1 MLQNCNLVVCVGL
14 VNRGHRFP
22 RADTA
27 GGRSVNRSDM
37 IFASSTEQLGARL
50 SADIG
55 GTFTDVVLERGS
67 QRWSRKLLT
76 THAMPEQ
83 GLLRGISE
91 ILQESGVSAEDVYW
105 FVHGTTLATNAI
117 LERHGA
123 RTALI
128 TTHGFR
134 DVLEIGYEGRFDPM
148 DLTLVKQKPL
158 IPRELRFAVLE
169 RISAAGDVLQPLDE
183 ECLATVV
190 PNLQRERIES
200 IAVGFLHAYANPT
213 HERKVRDILQALAP
227 DLSIS
232 LSSDVCPEIREYE
245 RISTTC
251 ANAYIQPLV
260 AAYLDRLSQRLFDL
274 GLRCPALLMT
284 SGGGVMPLELAKKVP
299 IRLVESGPA
308 GGAVLSSSIAAELDE
323 RRVLSFDMGGTT
335 AKICLITD
343 GKPQIARLFEVDR
356 AGRFKKGS
364 GLPIRIPVVE
374 LVEIG
379 AGGGSIA
386 SVDAMARIS
395 VGPRSAGSEPGPACY
410 GRGGKKPTVTDAD
423 LLLGKID
430 PNRFA
435 GGRIELDPRRAE
447 ATFRTEIGQVMGLQ
461 ALEVAAGTAQIVDE
475 TMANAARIHAAELG
489 KELSDHTMIAFGGA
503 APLHAAHLAEK
514 LGMARVVIPKG
525 AGVGSAVGFL
535 RAPLAYD
542 VVISRPMRLDAYDPS
557 VVADVLQAM
566 QVRAT
571 DVLNVLAGVR
581 DLTITHAADMRYV
594 GQGHELTVPFHGGIP
609 SAAGLRETFEQ
620 RYAALF
626 GRLIRGASV
635 EVLSWQMRVSG
646 ETWRPHEQRPRTPAV
661 LASASYHRREVFDP
675 LAGHFEPYSVY
686 ERHALSPGSEINGP
700 ALIVEDDTTTVV
712 TAAFNVRVDA
722 IGHLILERVE
732 APGAR
737 L

>member
-1 MLQNCNLVVCVGL
+1 MI
-14 VNRGHRFP
+14 
-22 RADTA
+22 
-27 GGRSVNRSDM
+27 SV
-37 IFASSTEQLGARL
+37 SSTERRGARL

-55 GTFTDVVLERGS
+55 GTFTDVVLEHGP

-83 GLLRGISE
+83 GLLLGVAE
-91 ILQESGVSAEDVYW
+91 ILQESGISAGDVDW

-117 LERHGA
+117 LERRGA

-128 TTHGFR
+128 TTQGFR

-148 DLTLVKQKPL
+148 DLALVKQKPL
-158 IPRELRFAVLE
+158 IPRELRFTVVE
-169 RISAAGDVLQPLDE
+169 RISAAGDVLQPIDE
-183 ECLATVV
+183 ESLTTIAAS
-190 PNLQRERIES
+190 LRQERIES

-227 DLSIS
+227 DVSIS

-251 ANAYIQPLV
+251 ANAYIQPLI
-260 AAYLDRLSQRLFDL
+260 AAYLVRLSQRLFDL
-274 GLRCPALLMT
+274 GLRCPSFLMT
-284 SGGGVMPLELAKKVP
+284 SSVGVMPLELAKKVP

-335 AKICLITD
+335 AKICLIAD
-343 GKPQIARLFEVDR
+343 GKPQVDRLFEVDR

-364 GLPIRIPVVE
+364 GLPIRIPVVQ

-386 SVDAMARIS
+386 SVDAMMRIS
-395 VGPRSAGSEPGPACY
+395 VGPQSAGSEPGPACY

-447 ATFRTEIGQVMGLQ
+447 ATFRTEIGRVTGLQ
-461 ALEVAAGTAQIVDE
+461 VLEVAAGTALMVDE
-475 TMANAARIHAAELG
+475 TMANAARVHAAELG
-489 KELSDHTMIAFGGA
+489 RELSDHTMIAFGGA

-514 LGMARVVIPKG
+514 LGMARVIIPNG
-525 AGVGSAVGFL
+525 AGVGSALGFL

-542 VVISRPMRLDAYDPS
+542 VVVSRPMRLDTYDPS

-571 DVLNVLAGVR
+571 EVLSTLAGVGE
-581 DLTITHAADMRYV
+581 LAITHAADMRYV
-594 GQGHELTVPFHGGIP
+594 GQGHELSVPFGGGIP
-609 SAAGLRETFEQ
+609 SAASLRETFEQ

-626 GRLIRGASV
+626 ARVIHGASV
-635 EVLSWQMRVSG
+635 EVLSWQMRLSQ
-646 ETWRPHEQRPRTPAV
+646 ETWRPREQKPRTPAV
-661 LASASYHRREVFDP
+661 VASACHHSREVFDP
-675 LAGHFEPYSVY
+675 LTGHFEPYSVY
-686 ERHALSPGSEINGP
+686 ERHALSPGTKVNGP
-700 ALIVEDDTTTVV
+700 ALIVENDTTTVV
-712 TAAFNVRVDA
+712 TAAFNVRVDPV
-722 IGHLILERVE
+722 GHLILERVA

>member
-14 VNRGHRFP
+14 VHRGHRFP
-22 RADTA
+22 RVDTA

-183 ECLATVV
+183 ECFATIV

-475 TMANAARIHAAELG
+475 TMANAARIHAAEVG

-514 LGMARVVIPKG
+514 LGMARVIIPRG

-571 DVLNVLAGVR
+571 DVLSVLAGVR
-581 DLTITHAADMRYV
+581 DLAITHAADMRYI
-594 GQGHELTVPFHGGIP
+594 GQGHELTVPFNGGIP
-609 SAAGLRETFEQ
+609 SAASLRETFEQ
-620 RYAALF
+620 RYTALF
-626 GRLIRGASV
+626 GRPIRGTSV

-661 LASASYHRREVFDP
+661 VASASYHRREVFDP
-675 LAGHFEPYSVY
+675 LAGYFEPYNVY

-737 L
+737 P

>member
-1 MLQNCNLVVCVGL
+1 M
-14 VNRGHRFP
+14 
-22 RADTA
+22 
-27 GGRSVNRSDM
+27 NRSDM
-37 IFASSTEQLGARL
+37 ISVSSTERRGARL

-55 GTFTDVVLERGS
+55 GTFTDVVLEHGP

-83 GLLRGISE
+83 GLLCGISE
-91 ILQESGVSAEDVYW
+91 ILQESGVSAEDVDW
-105 FVHGTTLATNAI
+105 FVHGTTLATNAV
-117 LERHGA
+117 LERRGA
-123 RTALI
+123 RTALV
-128 TTHGFR
+128 TTLGFR

-148 DLTLVKQKPL
+148 DLMLVKQKPL

-183 ECLATVV
+183 ECLAAIVSS
-190 PNLQRERIES
+190 LRRERVES

-260 AAYLDRLSQRLFDL
+260 AAYLDRLSQRMFDL
-274 GLRCPALLMT
+274 RLRCPAFLMT

-323 RRVLSFDMGGTT
+323 KRVLSFDMGGTT
-335 AKICLITD
+335 AKICVIAD

-356 AGRFKKGS
+356 AARFKKGS

-386 SVDAMARIS
+386 SIDAMARIS

-410 GRGGKKPTVTDAD
+410 GRGGKEPTVTDAD

-435 GGRIELDPRRAE
+435 GGRIKLDPRRAE
-447 ATFRTEIGQVMGLQ
+447 STFRTEIGEVMSQ
-461 ALEVAAGTAQIVDE
+461 QSFEVAAGTVQIVDE
-475 TMANAARIHAAELG
+475 TMANAARVHAAELG
-489 KELSDHTMIAFGGA
+489 KELSEHTMIAFGGA

-514 LGMARVVIPKG
+514 LGMARVIIPSG

-557 VVADVLQAM
+557 VVADVLHAM

-571 DVLNVLAGVR
+571 DVLNALAGVR
-581 DLTITHAADMRYV
+581 DLAVTHAADMRYV
-594 GQGHELTVPFHGGIP
+594 GQGHELTVPFQGGIP
-609 SAAGLRETFEQ
+609 NAASLREAFEQ

-626 GRLIRGASV
+626 GRPIDGASV
-635 EVLSWQMRVSG
+635 EVLSWQLRVSG
-646 ETWRPHEQRPRTPAV
+646 ETWRPREQKPRTPAV
-661 LASASYHRREVFDP
+661 VASACHHSREVFDP
-675 LAGHFEPYSVY
+675 LTGHFEPYSVY
-686 ERHALSPGSEINGP
+686 ERHALSPGTKVNGP

-722 IGHLILERVE
+722 VGHLILERV
-732 APGAR
+732 ATPGAR

>member
-1 MLQNCNLVVCVGL
+1 
-14 VNRGHRFP
+14 
-22 RADTA
+22 
-27 GGRSVNRSDM
+27 
-37 IFASSTEQLGARL
+37 
-50 SADIG
+50 
-55 GTFTDVVLERGS
+55 
-67 QRWSRKLLT
+67 
-76 THAMPEQ
+76 MPEQ
-83 GLLRGISE
+83 GLLLGVAE
-91 ILQESGVSAEDVYW
+91 ILQESGISAGDVDW

-117 LERHGA
+117 LERRGA

-128 TTHGFR
+128 TTQGFR

-148 DLTLVKQKPL
+148 DLALVKQKPL
-158 IPRELRFAVLE
+158 IPRELRFTVVE
-169 RISAAGDVLQPLDE
+169 RISAAGDVLQPIDE
-183 ECLATVV
+183 ECLATIAAS
-190 PNLQRERIES
+190 LRRERIES

-213 HERKVRDILQALAP
+213 HERKARDILQALAP

-232 LSSDVCPEIREYE
+232 LSGDVCPEIREYE

-260 AAYLDRLSQRLFDL
+260 AAYLVRLSQRLFDL
-274 GLRCPALLMT
+274 GLRCPAFLMT
-284 SGGGVMPLELAKKVP
+284 SSGGVMPLELAKKVP

-323 RRVLSFDMGGTT
+323 QRVLSFDMGGTT
-335 AKICLITD
+335 AKICLIAD
-343 GKPQIARLFEVDR
+343 GKPQVDRLFEVDR

-364 GLPIRIPVVE
+364 GLPIRIPVVQ

-386 SVDAMARIS
+386 SVDAMMRIS

-410 GRGGKKPTVTDAD
+410 GRGGKQPTVTDAD

-447 ATFRTEIGQVMGLQ
+447 ATFRTEIGRVMGLQ
-461 ALEVAAGTAQIVDE
+461 ALEVAAGTALMVDE
-475 TMANAARIHAAELG
+475 TMANAARVHAAELG
-489 KELSDHTMIAFGGA
+489 RELSDHTMIAFGGA

-514 LGMARVVIPKG
+514 LGMARVIIPSG
-525 AGVGSAVGFL
+525 AGVGSAMGFL

-542 VVISRPMRLDAYDPS
+542 VVVSRPMRLDTYDPS

-571 DVLNVLAGVR
+571 EVLSTLAGVGG
-581 DLTITHAADMRYV
+581 LAITHAADMRYV
-594 GQGHELTVPFHGGIP
+594 GQGHELTEPFGGGIP
-609 SAAGLRETFEQ
+609 SAASLRETFEQ

-626 GRLIRGASV
+626 GRVIHGGSV
-635 EVLSWQMRVSG
+635 EVLSWQMRLSQ
-646 ETWRPHEQRPRTPAV
+646 ETWRPHTQKPKTLPV
-661 LASASYHRREVFDP
+661 VASESCNRREVFDP
-675 LAGHFEPYSVY
+675 LTGNFEPYSVY
-686 ERHALSPGSEINGP
+686 ERHALSPGSEVNGP

-722 IGHLILERVE
+722 IGHLILERV
-732 APGAR
+732 ATPGVG

>member
-14 VNRGHRFP
+14 VHRGHRFP

-183 ECLATVV
+183 ECFATIV

-475 TMANAARIHAAELG
+475 TMANAARIHAAEVG

-514 LGMARVVIPKG
+514 LGMARVIIPRG

-571 DVLNVLAGVR
+571 DVLSVLAGVR
-581 DLTITHAADMRYV
+581 DLAITHAADMRYV

-626 GRLIRGASV
+626 GRPIRGASV

-661 LASASYHRREVFDP
+661 VASASYHRREVFDP
-675 LAGHFEPYSVY
+675 LAGYFEPYNVY
-686 ERHALSPGSEINGP
+686 ERHALSPGSEVNGP

-737 L
+737 P

>member
-1 MLQNCNLVVCVGL
+1 
-14 VNRGHRFP
+14 
-22 RADTA
+22 
-27 GGRSVNRSDM
+27 
-37 IFASSTEQLGARL
+37 
-50 SADIG
+50 
-55 GTFTDVVLERGS
+55 
-67 QRWSRKLLT
+67 
-76 THAMPEQ
+76 MPEQ
-83 GLLRGISE
+83 GLLLGISE

-183 ECLATVV
+183 ECFATIV

-308 GGAVLSSSIAAELDE
+308 GGAVLSSSIAAELGE

-364 GLPIRIPVVE
+364 GLPIRMPVVE

-475 TMANAARIHAAELG
+475 TMANAARIHAAEVG

-514 LGMARVVIPKG
+514 LGMARVIIPRG

-535 RAPLAYD
+535 RAPLASD

-566 QVRAT
+566 QDRAT
-571 DVLNVLAGVR
+571 DVLSVLAGVR
-581 DLTITHAADMRYV
+581 DLAITHAADMRYV
-594 GQGHELTVPFHGGIP
+594 GQGHELTVPFHGGVP

-626 GRLIRGASV
+626 GRPIRGASV

-661 LASASYHRREVFDP
+661 VASASYHRREVFDP
-675 LAGHFEPYSVY
+675 RAGHFEPYNVY
-686 ERHALSPGSEINGP
+686 ERHALGPGSEVNGP

-737 L
+737 P

>member
-14 VNRGHRFP
+14 VHRGHRFP

-169 RISAAGDVLQPLDE
+169 RISAGGDVLRPLDE
-183 ECLATVV
+183 ECFATIV

-308 GGAVLSSSIAAELDE
+308 GGAVLSSSIAAELGE

-475 TMANAARIHAAELG
+475 TMANAARIHAAEVG

-514 LGMARVVIPKG
+514 LGMARVIIPRG

-571 DVLNVLAGVR
+571 DVLSVLAGVR
-581 DLTITHAADMRYV
+581 DLAITHAADMRYV

-609 SAAGLRETFEQ
+609 SPARLRETFEQ

-626 GRLIRGASV
+626 GRPIRGASV

-646 ETWRPHEQRPRTPAV
+646 ETWRPHEQSPRTPAV
-661 LASASYHRREVFDP
+661 VASASCHKRDVFDP
-675 LAGHFEPYSVY
+675 LAGHFEPYNVY
-686 ERHALSPGSEINGP
+686 ERHALGPGSEVNGP

-737 L
+737 P

>member
-1 MLQNCNLVVCVGL
+1 M
-14 VNRGHRFP
+14 NR
-22 RADTA
+22 T
-27 GGRSVNRSDM
+27 DM
-37 IFASSTEQLGARL
+37 ISASSTRQRGPRL

-55 GTFTDVVLERGS
+55 GTFTDVVLEHGP

-83 GLLRGISE
+83 GLLLGVAE
-91 ILQESGVSAEDVYW
+91 ILQESGISAGDVDW

-117 LERHGA
+117 LERCGA

-128 TTHGFR
+128 TTQGFR

-148 DLTLVKQKPL
+148 DLALVKQKPL
-158 IPRELRFAVLE
+158 IPRELRFTVVE
-169 RISAAGDVLQPLDE
+169 RISAAGDVLQPIDE
-183 ECLATVV
+183 ECLATIAAS
-190 PNLQRERIES
+190 LRRERIES
-200 IAVGFLHAYANPT
+200 IAVGFLHAYANPS

-260 AAYLDRLSQRLFDL
+260 AAYLVRLSQRLFDL
-274 GLRCPALLMT
+274 GLRCPAFLMT
-284 SGGGVMPLELAKKVP
+284 SSGGVMPLELAKKVP

-323 RRVLSFDMGGTT
+323 QRVVSFDMGGTT
-335 AKICLITD
+335 AKICLIAD
-343 GKPQIARLFEVDR
+343 GKPQVDRFFEVDR

-364 GLPIRIPVVE
+364 GLPIRIPVVQ

-386 SVDAMARIS
+386 SVDAMMRIS

-447 ATFRTEIGQVMGLQ
+447 ATFRTEIGRVMGLQ
-461 ALEVAAGTAQIVDE
+461 ALEVAAGTALMVDE
-475 TMANAARIHAAELG
+475 TMANAARVHAAELG
-489 KELSDHTMIAFGGA
+489 RELSDHTMIAFGGA

-514 LGMARVVIPKG
+514 LGMARVIIPNG
-525 AGVGSAVGFL
+525 AGVGSAMGFL

-542 VVISRPMRLDAYDPS
+542 VVVSRPMRLDTYDPS

-571 DVLNVLAGVR
+571 EVLSTLAGVGE
-581 DLTITHAADMRYV
+581 LAITHAADMRYV
-594 GQGHELTVPFHGGIP
+594 GQGHELTVPFGGGIP
-609 SAAGLRETFEQ
+609 SAASLRETFEQ

-626 GRLIRGASV
+626 GRVIHGGSV
-635 EVLSWQMRVSG
+635 EVLSWQMRLSQ
-646 ETWRPHEQRPRTPAV
+646 ETWRPHTQKPKTLPV
-661 LASASYHRREVFDP
+661 VASESCNRREVFDP
-675 LAGHFEPYSVY
+675 LTGNFEPYSVY
-686 ERHALSPGSEINGP
+686 ERHALSPGSEVNGP

-722 IGHLILERVE
+722 IGHLILERV
-732 APGAR
+732 ATPGVS

>member
-1 MLQNCNLVVCVGL
+1 M
-14 VNRGHRFP
+14 NR
-22 RADTA
+22 T
-27 GGRSVNRSDM
+27 DM
-37 IFASSTEQLGARL
+37 ISASSTEQRGARL

-55 GTFTDVVLERGS
+55 GTFTDVVLEHGP

-83 GLLRGISE
+83 GLLLGIAE
-91 ILQESGVSAEDVYW
+91 ILQESGVSAEDVDW

-117 LERHGA
+117 LERRGA

-148 DLTLVKQKPL
+148 DLALVKQKPL
-158 IPRELRFAVLE
+158 IPRELRFTVVE
-169 RISAAGDVLQPLDE
+169 RISAAGDVLQPIDE
-183 ECLATVV
+183 ECLATIAAS
-190 PNLQRERIES
+190 LRQERIES

-213 HERKVRDILQALAP
+213 HECKVRDILQALAP

-251 ANAYIQPLV
+251 ANAYIQPLI
-260 AAYLDRLSQRLFDL
+260 AAYLVRLSQRLFDL
-274 GLRCPALLMT
+274 GLRCPAFLMT
-284 SGGGVMPLELAKKVP
+284 SSVGVMPLELAKKVP

-323 RRVLSFDMGGTT
+323 QRVLSFDMGGTT
-335 AKICLITD
+335 AKICLIAD
-343 GKPQIARLFEVDR
+343 GKPQVDRLFEVDR

-364 GLPIRIPVVE
+364 GLPIRIPVVQ

-386 SVDAMARIS
+386 SVDAMMRIS
-395 VGPRSAGSEPGPACY
+395 VGPQSAGSEPGPACY
-410 GRGGKKPTVTDAD
+410 GRGGRKPTVTDAD

-447 ATFRTEIGQVMGLQ
+447 ATFRTEIGRVMGLQ
-461 ALEVAAGTAQIVDE
+461 VLEVAAGTALMVDE
-475 TMANAARIHAAELG
+475 TMANAARVHAAELG
-489 KELSDHTMIAFGGA
+489 RELSDHTMIAFGGA

-514 LGMARVVIPKG
+514 LGMARVIIPNG
-525 AGVGSAVGFL
+525 AGVGSAMGFL
-535 RAPLAYD
+535 RTPLAYD
-542 VVISRPMRLDAYDPS
+542 VVVSRPMRLDTYDPS

-566 QVRAT
+566 QARAT
-571 DVLNVLAGVR
+571 EVMSTLAGVGE
-581 DLTITHAADMRYV
+581 LAITHAADMRYV
-594 GQGHELTVPFHGGIP
+594 GQGHELTVPFGGGIP
-609 SAAGLRETFEQ
+609 SAASLRETFEQ

-626 GRLIRGASV
+626 GRVIHGASV
-635 EVLSWQMRVSG
+635 EVLSWQMRLSQ
-646 ETWRPHEQRPRTPAV
+646 ETWRPHTRKPKTLPV
-661 LASASYHRREVFDP
+661 IASQSRHRREVFDP
-675 LAGHFEPYSVY
+675 LTGKFEPYSVY
-686 ERHALSPGSEINGP
+686 ERNALGPGSEVNGP

-722 IGHLILERVE
+722 IGHLILERV
-732 APGAR
+732 ATPGVSR
-737 L
+737 